1 MKLNEFVNTYQ
12 PVNCAVQG
20 IIKFTKSNHQALPLM
35 IQDILQEN
43 PENIIN
49 EYFDMVSK

>member
-1 MKLNEFVNTYQ
+1 MKLNEFVNAYQ

-20 IIKFTKSNHQALPLM
+20 IIKFTRSNHQALPLM
-35 IQDILQEN
+35 LQEIFQEN